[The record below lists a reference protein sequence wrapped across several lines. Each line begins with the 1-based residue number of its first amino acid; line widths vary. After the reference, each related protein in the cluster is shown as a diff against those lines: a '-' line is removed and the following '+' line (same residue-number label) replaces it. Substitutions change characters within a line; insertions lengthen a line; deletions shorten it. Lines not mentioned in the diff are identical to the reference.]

1 MGEANKNIL
10 FSNLTLGMF
19 TDGTFVPI
27 GSIVKNSLTFNSE
40 DEIEDTPNDAI
51 CSRIEPT
58 TFSLNASVK
67 DCGDLDEIIR
77 PTKLEPT
84 YRTIVLDSAEYIYR
98 PKNLKYPNKK
108 RAKRVWKKWKRRF
121 GHRPHTTLT
130 IPKAKFEYGMDESG
144 AFNVTITAEPQI

>member
-1 MGEANKNIL
+1 MGEENKSIP

-19 TDGTFVPI
+19 TDGTFVPL
-27 GSIVKNSLTFNSE
+27 GGIVKNSLTFDSE
-40 DEIEDTPNDAI
+40 DEVEDIPDDAI

-58 TFSLNASVK
+58 AFTLNASVK
-67 DCGDLDEIIR
+67 DCGDLDEVVR
-77 PTKLEPT
+77 PTESEPT

-121 GHRPHTTLT
+121 GYRPRTTLT
-130 IPKAKFEYGMDESG
+130 IPKAKFEYGLDESG
-144 AFNVTITAEPQI
+144 AFNVTITAEPQT